1 MVPERLNETGDTFT
15 ERVRDYGV
23 AWVFFLV
30 CKAVDSLITSS
41 FVHKYGILTEGNPV
55 VRFFMDRLGI
65 DGGLLAKSAIEVG
78 LVIAISFSRRRLI
91 CISSMSFLY
100 LLGTLH
106 LLGAATHFQVV
117 NQYLPW

>member
-1 MVPERLNETGDTFT
+1 MDETRDTLK

-23 AWVFFLV
+23 AGVFFLI

-41 FVHKYGILTEGNPV
+41 FVHKYGIETEGNPV
-55 VRFFMDRLGI
+55 VRVFMDHLGI
-65 DGGLLAKSAIEVG
+65 NGGLLTKSAIEVG

-91 CISSMSFLY
+91 CISSKSFLY
-100 LLGTLH
+100 LLGILH
-106 LLGAATHFQVV
+106 LLGAATHFQAV